1 VRGPVALQEDQVH
14 ARSLQRVRVLQTVR
28 SWLQFRES
36 GDAEGAASLC
46 TSDVRVYSPADT
58 IMGRESVKRQVFKFK
73 SPAVRGSSD
82 LMVDSST
89 VDLPGQFAAGLW
101 VVYAYL
107 IVGKPE
113 DEVGVRIE
121 WRVRCHADDCEAAPL
136 IAEIVTSVLPRK

>member
-1 VRGPVALQEDQVH
+1 MRDPVALQEDQVH
-14 ARSLQRVRVLQTVR
+14 ARTLQRVRVLQTVR

-36 GDAEGAASLC
+36 GDAEGAEA
-46 TSDVRVYSPADT
+46 
-58 IMGRESVKRQVFKFK
+58 
-73 SPAVRGSSD
+73 D

-89 VDLPGQFAAGLW
+89 VDLPGQFAGLW

-113 DEVGVRIE
+113 DEVCVRIE